1 MAVTFPGTQ
10 PGIDISKWQ
19 WGQPIDFQAV
29 ADFGVKFVIIRAG
42 LGENYKDPYFVQS
55 VEGFRGAGVKVGAY
69 HVFDPFVSVSPEDQI
84 EKFADIVDGLSIKL
98 GRGDFELPWSGASTV
113 QQLRDGVYRFSIAMS
128 QVVSNT
134 GKYTAPWWWNSAI
147 GSRVM
152 PKDPPS
158 PDDPLIR
165 ANGWS
170 LWNADYG
177 ANDGQLPARM
187 AIVPVGW
194 RPSDPGTGEHK
205 GWEIWQFTSR
215 GKIPGIQGSVDLN
228 IMRDALF
235 EEVWGE
241 EPPPPPPPPP
251 EEDKLDLILDKL
263 DALAEAEGTF
273 KLN

>member
-1 MAVTFPGTQ
+1 
-10 PGIDISKWQ
+10 
-19 WGQPIDFQAV
+19 
-29 ADFGVKFVIIRAG
+29 
-42 LGENYKDPYFVQS
+42 
-55 VEGFRGAGVKVGAY
+55 
-69 HVFDPFVSVSPEDQI
+69 
-84 EKFADIVDGLSIKL
+84 
-98 GRGDFELPWSGASTV
+98 
-113 QQLRDGVYRFSIAMS
+113 
-128 QVVSNT
+128 
-134 GKYTAPWWWNSAI
+134 
-147 GSRVM
+147 
-152 PKDPPS
+152 
-158 PDDPLIR
+158 
-165 ANGWS
+165 
-170 LWNADYG
+170 
-177 ANDGQLPARM
+177 M